1 MRTLWFIFFLAVIAI
16 AAGFVLLGPDR
27 MYNLFILT
35 GRTVAPTIFVEDKTP
50 KPEETLVAPFAD
62 GAGTK
67 QNANA
72 PLPVNDVPLDQPHR
86 TADEVG
92 SWVTTVVSS
101 ALSFDAADFNESQ
114 KKIEEFFTPEGLAS
128 YRSFIDSAGYRA
140 RIVNEGDSMGNF
152 IQEDPFLLNKGA
164 AGGTYHWLFEVPV
177 MVSFLPGGRKDVRT
191 ETTRNEEIL
200 INVDVVRVPGSVG
213 EAVRIYNWSA
223 RLKSSR

>member
-1 MRTLWFIFFLAVIAI
+1 MRTLWFVFFLAVVAI

-35 GRTVAPTIFVEDKTP
+35 GRTVAPAIFVEDKTP
-50 KPEETLVAPFAD
+50 KPEDTLIAPFAD
-62 GAGTK
+62 DAGVM
-67 QNANA
+67 QNTNTA
-72 PLPVNDVPLDQPHR
+72 LPVNDVPLDQPHR

-92 SWVTTVVSS
+92 AWVTTVVSS
-101 ALSFDAADFNESQ
+101 TLSFDAADFNESQ
-114 KKIEEFFTPEGLAS
+114 KRIEDFFTPEGLAS
-128 YRSFIDSAGYRA
+128 YRSFLDSAGYRA

-152 IQEDPFLLNKGA
+152 IQEDPFLLNKGT

-213 EAVRIYNWSA
+213 EAVRIYSWGA